1 MIFSDRKRTRI
12 EGDPREI
19 YADFAMILEVFK
31 REGIITEQEQIIIEQ
46 TIKNDLKEFER
57 RMEENDKFTSNTEF
71 LE

>member
-12 EGDPREI
+12 EGDSREI
-19 YADFAMILEVFK
+19 YGDFAMILEVFK

-46 TIKNDLKEFER
+46 TIKEDLKKFER
-57 RMEENDKFTSNTEF
+57 RMNDDKFTNNTEF